1 MSEEVQ
7 VKVSQA
13 IIDYARDAKSFIRE
27 SGEDA
32 LPDELLM
39 RASVAFNML
48 QSRRMITEIR
58 TDQGCKP
65 HPFDGFDRAFAI
77 ALIAHNFD
85 DHPPNTPEREVLFGA
100 KLAALASDRHEH
112 AGREKK
118 LEVALR
124 NCLAMAV
131 RMQRRGVPRHHEQ
144 VSIPGDPWTDIVR
157 FCAEAGVVPN
167 ILREADDAG

>member
-1 MSEEVQ
+1 MSEE

-48 QSRRMITEIR
+48 LSRGMITAIR
-58 TDQGCKP
+58 TDHCKP
-65 HPFDGFDRAFAI
+65 HPFDGFDRAFSI
-77 ALIAHNFD
+77 ALVAHNFD

-112 AGREKK
+112 ADREKK

-167 ILREADDAG
+167 ILREDADYA